1 MAASGFH
8 GPVPKL
14 LLDSRA
20 SQGSCVGRFLGLP
33 LVQPPDQL
41 RVVAQRLIP
50 FWLVL
55 ILRMVVQCRLSSLTT
70 PESATTIPPSG
81 AYLRVPVI
89 KAGTHHVG
97 RSGPGVGRLELLGVE
112 REGERWGLALAGDT
126 ARPEVRDELV
136 HCKLTI

>member
-1 MAASGFH
+1 MAASGLH

-20 SQGSCVGRFLGLP
+20 SQGSCVGRFFGLS

-50 FWLVL
+50 FCLVL
-55 ILRMVVQCRLSSLTT
+55 ILIVQCRLSSLTT
-70 PESATTIPPSG
+70 LESASAIPPSG
-81 AYLRVPVI
+81 AHLRVPGVNC
-89 KAGTHHVG
+89 GTHHVRRG
-97 RSGPGVGRLELLGVE
+97 GPGIGRLELLGVE
-112 REGERWGLALAGDT
+112 REGERWRLTLAGDT
-126 ARPEVRDELV
+126 TRPEVLDELV

>member
-14 LLDSRA
+14 LFDSRA

-41 RVVAQRLIP
+41 RVKAQRLIP

-55 ILRMVVQCRLSSLTT
+55 ILRMVVQGRLSSLTT
-70 PESATTIPPSG
+70 PESPSTITPSG
-81 AYLRVPVI
+81 THLHVPVV
-89 KAGTHHVG
+89 KCGTHHVG
-97 RSGPGVGRLELLGVE
+97 RGGPGVGRLELLGVE
-112 REGERWGLALAGDT
+112 REGERWRLTLA
-126 ARPEVRDELV
+126 
-136 HCKLTI
+136 